1 MTENARHQRPL
12 FRNSMFQRPT
22 NLIQCSSMIFILLF
36 YTINIPVCDARWMD
50 SSVSY
55 TFRGSKAEAYR
66 LYSSLDLHP
75 TWSPWL
81 EKVDYDRKTGLSVWT
96 LSYLGLRYSW
106 RAKNTIEDPPNTIQ
120 WEALDGLPNRGK
132 VEFVSSMEEDSS
144 SSQSSFEKTTI
155 NLTVSYELPEAAA
168 LVLKALGS
176 MAKGFIN
183 NTLLA
188 DLKRFHKRM
197 EEHREVNK
205 GREDIERDED
215 KQQTDHYIIP
225 PADL

>member
-1 MTENARHQRPL
+1 MTCDDTGQQPMTRLSVTLRWTNKL
-12 FRNSMFQRPT
+12 FHYFAISA
-22 NLIQCSSMIFILLF
+22 LLLSCI
-36 YTINIPVCDARWMD
+36 INIPVCDARWMD

-55 TFRGSKAEAYR
+55 TFRGSKSEAYG

-106 RAKNTIEDPPNTIQ
+106 RAQNTIEDPPNTIQ

-132 VEFVSSMEEDSS
+132 VEFVSSMEAEEGNSS
-144 SSQSSFEKTTI
+144 NCSFEKTTI

-176 MAKGFIN
+176 IAKGFIN
-183 NTLLA
+183 NTLLG
-188 DLKRFHKRM
+188 DLKRFHKRV
-197 EEHREVNK
+197 EEHRKVKDKEAAAAE
-205 GREDIERDED
+205 RENQ
-215 KQQTDHYIIP
+215 KTDHNIIP
-225 PADL
+225 PDL